1 MQKVQNG
8 GIMPDKSKDFNE
20 QMDKLTSDSIAPK
33 VKKARVKDLIPMETR
48 ISLFQTSM
56 NNAGRNYEGKRT
68 TVKKMAEFATEF
80 YRLAIKEI
88 EMIGALSVQQIQ
100 KSFLK
105 ASPEKITKKNDVKK
119 LMKKI
124 QKKRSKK

>member
-1 MQKVQNG
+1 MQKMQNG

-124 QKKRSKK
+124 QKRRSKK

>member
-88 EMIGALSVQQIQ
+88 EMIGALSIQQIQ

-124 QKKRSKK
+124 QKKRGKK

>member
-1 MQKVQNG
+1 MQNG

-33 VKKARVKDLIPMETR
+33 VKKARIKDLIPMETR

-124 QKKRSKK
+124 QKRRSKK

>member
-1 MQKVQNG
+1 
-8 GIMPDKSKDFNE
+8 MPDKSKDFNE

-33 VKKARVKDLIPMETR
+33 VKKARIKDLIPMETR

-124 QKKRSKK
+124 QKKRGKK

>member
-1 MQKVQNG
+1 MQNG

-33 VKKARVKDLIPMETR
+33 VKKARIKDLIPMETR

-124 QKKRSKK
+124 QKKRGKK

>member
-33 VKKARVKDLIPMETR
+33 VKKARIKDLIPMETR

-88 EMIGALSVQQIQ
+88 EMIGALSIQQIQ

-124 QKKRSKK
+124 QKKRGKK

>member
-1 MQKVQNG
+1 M
-8 GIMPDKSKDFNE
+8 DKSKDFNE

-33 VKKARVKDLIPMETR
+33 VKARVKDLIPMETR
-48 ISLFQTSM
+48 ISLFQTAM
-56 NNAGRNYEGKRT
+56 NNAGRNYEGKR
-68 TVKKMAEFATEF
+68 VKVKVMSAFAMEF
-80 YRLAIKEI
+80 YKLAIKEI

-124 QKKRSKK
+124 QKKRGKR